1 MKIPHYKRTA
11 LNQFGFD
18 HVLMLVVFIVLVVV
32 AGTFYLI
39 QEHAATTT
47 YVELHIGST
56 SGSCVN
62 GATTAGCNG
71 TDSTDEY
78 ATMSGSNFAI
88 KSKSGACLDDWNG
101 GVGSNAATRTYIHST
116 TCYGD
121 KNQEWNWSNHRLV
134 NVASQGCINGL
145 GGSTGSG
152 TQLIVY
158 TCNSQN
164 DEEFFETA
172 LSGSSSPAPST
183 GLVQTTAKTAALVL
197 EATKNS
203 QGYYMCLDDYQ
214 DSSANNAEIDAYQC
228 NDAQSQTWTAADT
241 STSGADE
248 ALEITIHG
256 KCLEPANN
264 ATASGTPIEIS
275 TCTGSTSQ
283 HWVIVFGSTLTR
295 LRSESAGTV
304 NPECITDPNASKVN
318 GTQLVLERCVTSYD
332 QTFEAATPASSTS
345 KS

>member
-1 MKIPHYKRTA
+1 VIHLKK
-11 LNQFGFD
+11 LNQAGFD
-18 HVLMLVVFIVLVVV
+18 HVIMVAVFVFLFGV

-164 DEEFFETA
+164 DEEFFETSLSSGGSSNGGGGTTDGQA
-172 LSGSSSPAPST
+172 FLNRAKQWEGLPYVYGGGIHEILYSGVVKDCESNKQDGTPVKDSVCDTDCSGFVSMVVDDVLNKSYVWTVNGAAMSGGSWTRLSSVSDAEPGDIVTRDTHVEFVYSGSGNSLETIGEAET
-183 GLVQTTAKTAALVL
+183 G
-197 EATKNS
+197 
-203 QGYYMCLDDYQ
+203 
-214 DSSANNAEIDAYQC
+214 
-228 NDAQSQTWTAADT
+228 T
-241 STSGADE
+241 SV
-248 ALEITIHG
+248 
-256 KCLEPANN
+256 EP
-264 ATASGTPIEIS
+264 
-275 TCTGSTSQ
+275 
-283 HWVIVFGSTLTR
+283 
-295 LRSESAGTV
+295 RS
-304 NPECITDPNASKVN
+304 N
-318 GTQLVLERCVTSYD
+318 
-332 QTFEAATPASSTS
+332 PASTWVYAYRWE
-345 KS
+345 

>member
-1 MKIPHYKRTA
+1 VIHLKK
-11 LNQFGFD
+11 LNQAGFD
-18 HVLMLVVFIVLVVV
+18 HVIMVAVFVFLFGV

-164 DEEFFETA
+164 DEEFFETS
-172 LSGSSSPAPST
+172 LSSGGSSNGGGGTEGS
-183 GLVQTTAKTAALVL
+183 L
-197 EATKNS
+197 ATEI
-203 QGYYMCLDDYQ
+203 CED
-214 DSSANNAEIDAYQC
+214 DSSHILSINCPNVGVAINIVAKDYPAWNDSTQLLALGALWAQESGFDVTAENA
-228 NDAQSQTWTAADT
+228 
-241 STSGADE
+241 SGAYGIPQ
-248 ALEITIHG
+248 AL
-256 KCLEPANN
+256 P
-264 ATASGTPIEIS
+264 
-275 TCTGSTSQ
+275 GSKMA
-283 HWVIVFGSTLTR
+283 
-295 LRSESAGTV
+295 SAG
-304 NPECITDPNASKVN
+304 PNWETSAT
-318 GTQLVLERCVTSYD
+318 TQIDWGLGYIKSVYGSPYEAELHE
-332 QTFEAATPASSTS
+332 QTYGWYAVDAGVGGAPAKHS
-345 KS
+345 